1 MRLVWREHFER
12 SGWCQPR
19 NRVLQLTI
27 RQEQRRDAMAEDEMA
42 ENESFSRLTVVFAIA
57 ISIVVGLIAVS
68 VLL

>member
-1 MRLVWREHFER
+1 
-12 SGWCQPR
+12 
-19 NRVLQLTI
+19 
-27 RQEQRRDAMAEDEMA
+27 MAEDEMA